1 MYCVGDAHNWYY
13 SSRVLRIAPN
23 AKTRDDVALL
33 NDLVFRQMRFHYNQP
48 NLIVNF
54 YVTIKFQI
62 YIYLHTYTHTKHSI
76 LQ

>member
-1 MYCVGDAHNWYY
+1 MYCVGDTRNWYHY
-13 SSRVLRIAPN
+13 SCVLRIARN

-62 YIYLHTYTHTKHSI
+62 YIYLHTHTHKA
-76 LQ
+76 